1 MKHVSLCKVFTLGR
15 LANKSSS
22 QSAKREAR
30 ELERGA
36 REKPETR
43 SERLLESLH
52 IRQSIGRIM
61 IETCQFILN
70 IIELPSDGVSI
81 YVRRNK
87 FNMAAASGNIISSS
101 IMGR

>member
-22 QSAKREAR
+22 QSAKRE
-30 ELERGA
+30 A